1 MSTNAAIRRSLADKL
16 REIPTLNVH
25 DFPVDTINPPCAV
38 IANLEREMTTFDGG
52 STVGLIV
59 QVLASHNNTQQM
71 AAVDDLVDPNVT
83 LSVPAVIEDDAD
95 LSLSVRSIGSLGLYE
110 YAGVI
115 YYGAPVTVEV
125 ID

>member
-25 DFPVDTINPPCAV
+25 DFPVDNITPPCAV

-83 LSVPAVIEDDAD
+83 LSVPAVIEDDDD
-95 LSLSVRSIGSLGLYE
+95 LSLAVRSIGSLGLYE
-110 YAGVI
+110 YAGAI